1 LKQHGKNVDKEFTN
15 SRPLDQFGASNNF
28 IDDDGSEDL
37 APRSRAHIDED
48 NEEIQRKKKEADDRK
63 RLLT

>member
-1 LKQHGKNVDKEFTN
+1 VDKEFTN

-37 APRSRAHIDED
+37 VPRSRTHIDED
-48 NEEIQRKKKEADDRK
+48 NEEIQRKKKDADDRR
-63 RLLT
+63 RLLS